1 MTHNRED
8 ELCGMLRK
16 LSLTTIA
23 EHYEPLAQE
32 ALREHAGHV
41 EYLRRLA
48 SAELMARHERSVI
61 RRVRCARIPVL
72 KTLEQF
78 QWSWPAQID
87 RERVQDLFRLRF
99 VEHNTNVVFMG
110 GVGLG
115 KTHLAAAL
123 AHTACLNDVSVLFTC
138 AVDVINTLS
147 AAQSANN
154 LPKALKRYITPRI
167 LVVDELG
174 YIPMDKRGSDLLFQV
189 ISARYERS
197 STVLTTNIA
206 YKQWARIF
214 NNDSTITSAV
224 LDRLLHHCETI
235 TIQGASFRMKDKK

>member
-16 LSLTTIA
+16 LSLTTIV

-32 ALREHAGHV
+32 ALREHFGHV
-41 EYLRRLA
+41 EYLQRLA
-48 SAELMARHERSVI
+48 RVELMARHERSVI
-61 RRVRCARIPVL
+61 RRIRCARIPVL

-99 VEHNTNVVFMG
+99 VEQNTNVVFMG

-138 AVDVINTLS
+138 AVDVVNTLS
-147 AAQSANN
+147 AAQSVNN
-154 LPKALKRYITPRI
+154 LPKALKTLHRT
-167 LVVDELG
+167 
-174 YIPMDKRGSDLLFQV
+174 
-189 ISARYERS
+189 A
-197 STVLTTNIA
+197 STC
-206 YKQWARIF
+206 R
-214 NNDSTITSAV
+214 
-224 LDRLLHHCETI
+224 R
-235 TIQGASFRMKDKK
+235 